1 MKKEFHHIGIPTTIR
16 QPEEIHLAESKLYIT
31 DANQS
36 EHRIEWLRF
45 EKGSPM
51 HKLLQ
56 RTAHVAYTV
65 DNLEEALKGKK
76 VIIQPFTPMKGVR
89 AAFIREGEA
98 PVEFLEIKA

>member
-1 MKKEFHHIGIPTTIR
+1 
-16 QPEEIHLAESKLYIT
+16 
-31 DANQS
+31 
-36 EHRIEWLRF
+36 
-45 EKGSPM
+45 M

-76 VIIQPFTPMKGVR
+76 VIIPPFTPMQGVR

-98 PVEFLEIKA
+98 PVEYLEIKA